1 MAQIRVSV
9 RMVRR
14 LLHWATLMKET
25 GRGVDKL
32 GSLYKT
38 GSHASESAQ
47 PLSGRPRFPVF
58 SGNSAFPDNGQLR
71 QKLSGGGSECG
82 GCGQWVTPQPL

>member
-1 MAQIRVSV
+1 
-9 RMVRR
+9 MVRR

-38 GSHASESAQ
+38 GSHASECAQ
-47 PLSGRPRFPVF
+47 PYSRRLYFPVF
-58 SGNSAFPDNGQLR
+58 SGNRAFTGH
-71 QKLSGGGSECG
+71 
-82 GCGQWVTPQPL
+82 